1 MSSDSVLTG
10 RVKWFN
16 NKSGFGF
23 VSVVQSDKEDLVG
36 KDIFAHHT
44 SIVVS
49 KEQFRYLVQGEY
61 VNFSVSEV
69 EGDSAHKFQTSNV
82 TGISGGLL
90 MCETR
95 FESKQ
100 FEKQQ
105 EGGETTRNLKWNVS
119 GKKGKKTSEQEEEQ

>member
-23 VSVVQSDKEDLVG
+23 VSVVQSEDSELVG

-44 SIVVS
+44 SIVVGV
-49 KEQFRYLVQGEY
+49 EQFRYLVQGEY
-61 VNFSVSEV
+61 VNFTISEV
-69 EGDSAHKFQTSNV
+69 EGDHKFQTSNV
-82 TGISGGLL
+82 TGINGGKL

-95 FESKQ
+95 FESKTV
-100 FEKQQ
+100 ER
-105 EGGETTRNLKWNVS
+105 EGDEETGKRNLKWNVS
-119 GKKGKKTSEQEEEQ
+119 GKRGKKSSHSVEEEK